1 MLLPP
6 IEPMLASPLGSSV
19 PREEAGMA
27 FEPKWDGF
35 RALVFRTPVGVILQG
50 RGRSRATGDA
60 YVDLAYAFPELV
72 QQIEAQVPVGVV
84 LDAEIVVEVDGRL
97 DFEALSQR
105 LRPRSEAGGANIA
118 RLARELP
125 AMLLAFDVL
134 DDGDDVTALS
144 FEERRARLTSLAAAW
159 TSPLL
164 LTPHTT
170 DPELAQQWF
179 DGFESAG
186 VDGIMVKSLGA
197 PYVPGK
203 RTQGKV
209 KHRRTL
215 DVVLAGWREHTKPGP
230 DGAPMV
236 GSLLLGL
243 NDADGN
249 LHYIGGTSAFTT
261 ETRASLARELMSM
274 AATEHPWLGDT
285 SSRTPGEPNRW
296 NKGKPWHP
304 VAPDRVLEVSY
315 DQREG
320 DRLRHS
326 ATFERWRPD
335 REPASC
341 LLSQLEDPPAA
352 RITDLLSLP

>member
-1 MLLPP
+1 
-6 IEPMLASPLGSSV
+6 MLASPVGSVV
-19 PREEAGMA
+19 PRDDPAVA

-35 RALVFRTPVGVILQG
+35 RALVFRTADAVILQG
-50 RGRSRATGDA
+50 RGRSRGDSGA
-60 YVDLAYAFPELV
+60 DYVDLAYAFPELV
-72 QQIEAQVPVGVV
+72 EQITAQVPIGVV
-84 LDAEIVVEVDGRL
+84 VDGEIVVEVDGRL

-118 RLARELP
+118 RLSQELP
-125 AMLLAFDVL
+125 AMLLAFDLL
-134 DDGDDVTALS
+134 DDGNDITALS
-144 FEERRARLTSLAAAW
+144 FAERRARLASLAASW
-159 TSPLL
+159 THPLL

-186 VDGIMVKSLGA
+186 IDGIMVKPLGD

-209 KHRRTL
+209 KHRRTI

-243 NDADGN
+243 HDENGT
-249 LHYIGGTSAFTT
+249 LHYIGGASAFSTA
-261 ETRASLARELMSM
+261 TRATLARELTSM
-274 AATEHPWLGDT
+274 ATNDHPWLGDT
-285 SSRTPGEPNRW
+285 PSRAPGAPNRW

-320 DRLRHS
+320 DRLRHA

-335 REPASC
+335 REPTSC
-341 LLSQLEDPPAA
+341 LLSQFEDPPAA
-352 RITDLLSLP
+352 TITTLLAP